1 MTSQDIKLNRKE
13 WAEVALALEDVA
25 DTRRPAAPGM
35 TAKPSLLARLL
46 AMVFGAPTPTYPVD
60 DRRQTL
66 RQYIAAAT
74 ARKCSLEQ
82 WVPSLEALGFNRR
95 QIDALALLSAPPRHQ
110 LRPQR

>member
-25 DTRRPAAPGM
+25 DTRLPASPGM
-35 TAKPSLLARLL
+35 TANPSPFARLL
-46 AMVFGAPTPTYPVD
+46 ARGFGTPSPNYPVD
-60 DRRQTL
+60 DRRHTL

-82 WVPSLEALGFNRR
+82 SAPALEALGFNRR